1 MALKQIISE
10 KSGNL
15 SCTRVM
21 MVVVTL
27 FVLGWCTRIVW
38 ANPYAMPDIPENWA
52 MFLFGLYGINKI
64 ATKVIGLLGKKP
76 EVEKISLPDEG
87 RAS

>member
-38 ANPYAMPDIPENWA
+38 VNSYAMPDIPPNWA
-52 MFLFGLYGINKI
+52 MFLFGLYGINKGI
-64 ATKVIGLLGKKP
+64 KP
-76 EVEKISLPDEG
+76 ILNAVLKNKPDEG
-87 RAS
+87 SAP